1 MSSSPFNGESAAA
14 LLGFNEEAESY
25 CRGISDGDAHQYAID
40 YATMLCNRAKG
51 MAIET
56 RPRFFRLFQPNRN
69 LIKGTLDGMY
79 RKYFL
84 K

>member
-1 MSSSPFNGESAAA
+1 
-14 LLGFNEEAESY
+14 
-25 CRGISDGDAHQYAID
+25 
-40 YATMLCNRAKG
+40 MLCNRAKG

-56 RPRFFRLFQPNRN
+56 PPRFFRLFQPNRN